1 MSVYY
6 AFHLCVGELQM
17 VRPKLSRI
25 AGESSRQVRNKTFQ
39 LQVFAWSPL
48 LQHVYGG
55 SFFIRMQLQEEFYKR
70 KHALF
75 VAAMELSVLCDAEV
89 GLVVFGPNGSLHSFC
104 TTDMPAVL
112 LRYGTARQH
121 PHEQCTTQQA
131 SEPTVR
137 MLLVAHLPGAG

>member
-1 MSVYY
+1 
-6 AFHLCVGELQM
+6 M

-25 AGESSRQVRNKTFQ
+25 AGESQRQVRNKSLPCVAYHCNTCMN
-39 LQVFAWSPL
+39 VTPL
-48 LQHVYGG
+48 YDDA
-55 SFFIRMQLQEEFYKR
+55 LQEEFYKR

-104 TTDMPAVL
+104 TTDMSAVL

-131 SEPTVR
+131 SEPTVHQCTVPMC
-137 MLLVAHLPGAG
+137 MLISLCRARGTPS